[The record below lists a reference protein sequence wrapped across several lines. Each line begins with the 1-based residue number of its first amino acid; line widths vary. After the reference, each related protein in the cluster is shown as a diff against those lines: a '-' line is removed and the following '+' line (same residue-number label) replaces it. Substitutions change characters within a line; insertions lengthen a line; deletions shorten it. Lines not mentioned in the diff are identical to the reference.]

1 MMNVTAIEKLDRVI
15 HERGRLAIMSL
26 LAATESL
33 GFKELN
39 EQLRMTDGNLCV
51 HMRTLE
57 ESGYIS
63 VRKSFVNRKPRT
75 EYSLTPLGRHA
86 FRQYIETLAGSREGV
101 ALVDRLEEQWREA
114 DKHLRDHPPRNYKFD
129 RDELY
134 EDRLRRRRRVE

>member
-33 GFKELN
+33 GFKELK
-39 EQLRMTDGNLCV
+39 EQLRMTDGNMCV

-86 FRQYIETLAGSREGV
+86 FRQYIETLEEIVKQSQPAEQPQPAGAREVRPVLQKGM
-101 ALVDRLEEQWREA
+101 APA
-114 DKHLRDHPPRNYKFD
+114 K
-129 RDELY
+129 
-134 EDRLRRRRRVE
+134 

>member
-1 MMNVTAIEKLDRVI
+1 MSVSAIEKLDRVI
-15 HERGRLAIMSL
+15 HEKGRLAIMTL

-33 GFKELN
+33 GFKELK

-75 EYSLTPLGRHA
+75 EYSLTPSGRQA
-86 FRQYIETLAGSREGV
+86 FREYIETLEEIVKQSLPREQPQP
-101 ALVDRLEEQWREA
+101 AAAREA
-114 DKHLRDHPPRNYKFD
+114 RPVLHKGMAPAK
-129 RDELY
+129 
-134 EDRLRRRRRVE
+134 

>member
-1 MMNVTAIEKLDRVI
+1 MMSVTAIEKLDRVI

-33 GFKELN
+33 GFKELK

-86 FRQYIETLAGSREGV
+86 FRQYIELMTRFASTR
-101 ALVDRLEEQWREA
+101 A
-114 DKHLRDHPPRNYKFD
+114 DGG
-129 RDELY
+129 
-134 EDRLRRRRRVE
+134 